1 MSVLRIVKFM
11 KLRYIIKVPN
21 LIRLLLFTT
30 AQQQQHTAY
39 ISSNLNTNRL
49 FDPAAAA
56 ATVTVTSEV
65 AVSFLSE
72 VIAQM

>member
-1 MSVLRIVKFM
+1 MSVLSIVKFM

-56 ATVTVTSEV
+56 TATVTSEV

-72 VIAQM
+72 VAAQI